1 MPDSGIPRKIMLS
14 IVEIYGR
21 ALSMIMSE
29 VVREDYAQYSASNP
43 GFLECARSFKKATK
57 QTHIQLLK
65 IVLSD
70 QISRNLIFSRIQPL
84 WLHLYHKSGMLL

>member
-1 MPDSGIPRKIMLS
+1 MLS
-14 IVEIYGR
+14 IVEISRR
-21 ALSMIMSE
+21 ALSIILSE
-29 VVREDYAQYSASNP
+29 VVREDYAQYSAWNP

-57 QTHIQLLK
+57 QTLIQLSLN
-65 IVLSD
+65 VLSD